1 METSIAPAV
10 QTFVAGS
17 AESRR
22 STATQGPPPLD
33 PQLRER
39 LLAEARAPW
48 RGLRRGL
55 WFALFASAAVGLAT
69 MAMRG
74 ASGYTVPSSDWL
86 IQVIAL
92 VVCGGLLWFDR
103 QRGAVDS

>member
-1 METSIAPAV
+1 
-10 QTFVAGS
+10 
-17 AESRR
+17 
-22 STATQGPPPLD
+22 
-33 PQLRER
+33 
-39 LLAEARAPW
+39 
-48 RGLRRGL
+48 L

-74 ASGYTVPSSDWL
+74 ASGDTVPSSDWL

-92 VVCGGLLWFDR
+92 GVCGGLLWFDR

>member
-1 METSIAPAV
+1 V
-10 QTFVAGS
+10 GS

-22 STATQGPPPLD
+22 SNPAKGPTPLD

-39 LLAEARAPW
+39 LLAEARSPW

-69 MAMRG
+69 MTMRG
-74 ASGYTVPSSDWL
+74 ASGETVPSSDWL
-86 IQVIAL
+86 IQVIAFG
-92 VVCGGLLWFDR
+92 VCGGLLWFDR
-103 QRGAVDS
+103 QRRAVDS